1 MFSDEVLGQ
10 LKLLGMRLRRMRLDT
25 GETQA
30 RFAARL
36 GISIPTLRGMEK
48 GDPAV
53 KLGLWAKALWILDRL
68 RDIDALLGQPTSLFD
83 QYESR
88 ETYQEVMKRRA
99 SRGKRK
105 HRRSSS
111 ASRNGMTI

>member
-10 LKLLGMRLRRMRLDT
+10 LKLLGMRLRQMRLNS

-36 GISIPTLRGMEK
+36 GISIPTLRGMEN

-53 KLGLWAKALWILDRL
+53 KVGLWAKALWVLDRL
-68 RDIDALLGQPTSLFD
+68 HDMDALLGQRGSLFD
-83 QYESR
+83 EYER
-88 ETYQEVMKRRA
+88 KRAYQEIMKRRA
-99 SRGKRK
+99 SKGKR
-105 HRRSSS
+105 R
-111 ASRNGMTI
+111 